1 LQKSYLYK
9 ALLTTPQVDIYLLK
23 KILKLI
29 LIPTE
34 QLGQQMNWHATKLCQ
49 SRQLNTQELHV
60 WCLPL
65 SLNSEEQAT
74 AIDWLNAKQRDKF
87 ERRLT
92 PQLQQTYLAG
102 RYFMLRLL
110 SAYTDVLPGSVQIA
124 YSRLNKPF
132 LASNPHNIEFNYSDT
147 VTPDGDIGLFALSR
161 TLAVGVDIEALSR
174 RTNFAPIVA
183 KRFSAAESAY
193 VTDPDGEVN
202 AERFLAYWTRKEAYG
217 KATGKGINFKM
228 RELDL
233 ASPTSF
239 ELDFM
244 SDEKPARAFRLQ
256 QIQLQ
261 NKYIASL
268 VHENHQPLEIKAFM
282 SDAHIP

>member
-1 LQKSYLYK
+1 MHWH
-9 ALLTTPQVDIYLLK
+9 PVD
-23 KILKLI
+23 
-29 LIPTE
+29 
-34 QLGQQMNWHATKLCQ
+34 LCQ
-49 SRQLNTQELHV
+49 PQQLNAQELHL

-65 SLNSEEQAT
+65 SLNGQERTNALS
-74 AIDWLNAKQRDKF
+74 WLNANQRDKF

-92 PQLQQTYLAG
+92 SKLQQSYLAG

-110 SAYTDVLPGSVQIA
+110 AAYTDVPPAALQIS
-124 YSRLNKPF
+124 YSRLNKPY
-132 LASNPHNIEFNYSDT
+132 LASDSCKIEFNFSDT
-147 VTPDGDIGLFALSR
+147 VTPDGNIGLFALSR
-161 TLAVGVDIEALSR
+161 THAVGVDIESLKR

-183 KRFSAAESAY
+183 KRFSAAESSY
-193 VTDPDGEVN
+193 VTNSDGAIDP
-202 AERFLAYWTRKEAYG
+202 ERFLAYWTRKEAYG

-233 ASPTSF
+233 ASPASF

-244 SDEKPARAFRLQ
+244 SDEKPARPFRLQ

-261 NKYIASL
+261 NDYIASV
-268 VHENHQPLEIKAFM
+268 VHETHQALEIKAFM

>member
-1 LQKSYLYK
+1 MQW
-9 ALLTTPQVDIYLLK
+9 AATD
-23 KILKLI
+23 
-29 LIPTE
+29 
-34 QLGQQMNWHATKLCQ
+34 LGQ
-49 SRQLNTQELHV
+49 SRQLSTQEVHL

-65 SLNSEEQAT
+65 TLDSAERAL
-74 AIDWLNAKQRDKF
+74 AISWLNAKQRDKF

-110 SAYTDVLPGSVQIA
+110 SAYTNVHPGSVRIS

-132 LASNPHNIEFNYSDT
+132 LASNHHNIEFNYSDT
-147 VTPDGDIGLFALSR
+147 VTAEGNIGLFALSR
-161 TLAVGVDIEALSR
+161 TRAVGVDIESLSR

-193 VTDPDGEVN
+193 VTAPDGEVN

-217 KATGKGINFKM
+217 KATGKGINFTM

-233 ASPTSF
+233 ASPTRF

-244 SDEKPARAFRLQ
+244 SDEKPARPFRLQ

-261 NKYIASL
+261 NEYIAAL
-268 VHENHQPLEIKAFM
+268 VHETHQPLEINAFM
-282 SDAHIP
+282 SDAHMP